1 MSSAGGGDTALI
13 TIKVKLVADV
23 DGSEIGDI
31 VQEAR
36 EESGEEDD
44 GRKIPPEESTGDISE
59 EDGAPQNIL
68 SLSEQRP
75 FKIDNIS
82 KEDDAIQNAIQ
93 QAITSDIDEAVDT
106 AGKRTSEDKPTS
118 KDTTTDNENVE
129 KAIDLVRDMDHKGIA
144 NVRSLAS
151 SPQSFIGQK
160 LLRALSSAGPYGALA
175 AAIITSIAA
184 APEMVKAVVSA
195 LGVKGAILN
204 QDYKYSLEGQENLHF
219 DRVTQFRKL
228 TGDDAVITSRDRG
241 FVVGDADFTLNSLVD
256 VSTGRVGRINLR
268 QTSLGYAQG
277 V

>member
-75 FKIDNIS
+75 FKIDDIS
-82 KEDDAIQNAIQ
+82 EEDDAIQNAIQ

-151 SPQSFIGQK
+151 SPQSFVANG
-160 LLRALSSAGPYGALA
+160 LVRALSAAGAPGVLV
-175 AAIITSIAA
+175 AAIITAIAG
-184 APEMVKAVVSA
+184 APEMVKTVVSA

-241 FVVGDADFTLNSLVD
+241 FVVGDADFVLNSLVD

>member
-1 MSSAGGGDTALI
+1 MSAAGGGDTALI

-82 KEDDAIQNAIQ
+82 KEDDAIQNAVQ

-118 KDTTTDNENVE
+118 KDTADNENVE

-151 SPQSFIGQK
+151 SPQSFVANG
-160 LLRALSSAGPYGALA
+160 LVRALSAAGAPGVLV
-175 AAIITSIAA
+175 AAIITAIAG
-184 APEMVKAVVSA
+184 APEMVKTVVSA

-241 FVVGDADFTLNSLVD
+241 FVVGDADFVLNSLVD

>member
-82 KEDDAIQNAIQ
+82 EEDDAIQNAIQ

-106 AGKRTSEDKPTS
+106 AGKRTSKEKPTS
-118 KDTTTDNENVE
+118 KDTTDNENVE

-175 AAIITSIAA
+175 AAIITAIAA

>member
-13 TIKVKLVADV
+13 TIKVKLVADMDSSDV
-23 DGSEIGDI
+23 GES
-31 VQEAR
+31 VQEIKESTQRGAPAR
-36 EESGEEDD
+36 PRVEGEE
-44 GRKIPPEESTGDISE
+44 GAASTG
-59 EDGAPQNIL
+59 NT
-68 SLSEQRP
+68 
-75 FKIDNIS
+75 
-82 KEDDAIQNAIQ
+82 EDDAIQNAIQ

-106 AGKRTSEDKPTS
+106 VGKLTS
-118 KDTTTDNENVE
+118 KDTADNENVE

-144 NVRSLAS
+144 NVRALAS
-151 SPQSFIGQK
+151 SPQSFVANG
-160 LLRALSSAGPYGALA
+160 LVRALSAAGAPGVLV
-175 AAIITSIAA
+175 AAIITAIAG
-184 APEMVKAVVSA
+184 APEMVKTVVSA

-219 DRVTQFRKL
+219 DRVTQFKKL

-241 FVVGDADFTLNSLVD
+241 FVVGDADFVLNSLVD

>member
-93 QAITSDIDEAVDT
+93 QVITSDIDEAVDT
-106 AGKRTSEDKPTS
+106 AGKRTSEDKLTS

-144 NVRSLAS
+144 NVRALAS
-151 SPQSFIGQK
+151 SPQSFVANG
-160 LLRALSSAGPYGALA
+160 LVRALSAAGAPGVLV
-175 AAIITSIAA
+175 AAIITAIAG
-184 APEMVKAVVSA
+184 APEMVKTVVSA

-241 FVVGDADFTLNSLVD
+241 FVVGDADFVLNSLVD

>member
-68 SLSEQRP
+68 SLSEQSP

-93 QAITSDIDEAVDT
+93 QAITSDIDKAVDT

-118 KDTTTDNENVE
+118 KDTTDNENVE

-151 SPQSFIGQK
+151 SPQSFVANG
-160 LLRALSSAGPYGALA
+160 LVRALSAAGAPGVLV
-175 AAIITSIAA
+175 AAIITAIAG
-184 APEMVKAVVSA
+184 APEMVKTVVSA

-219 DRVTQFRKL
+219 DRVTQFKKL

-241 FVVGDADFTLNSLVD
+241 FVVGDADFVLNSLVD

>member
-75 FKIDNIS
+75 FKIDDIS
-82 KEDDAIQNAIQ
+82 EEDDAIQNAIQ

-151 SPQSFIGQK
+151 SPQSFVANG
-160 LLRALSSAGPYGALA
+160 LVRALSAAGAPGVLV
-175 AAIITSIAA
+175 AAIITAIAG

-219 DRVTQFRKL
+219 DRVTQFKKL

-241 FVVGDADFTLNSLVD
+241 FVVGDADFILNSLVD

>member
-23 DGSEIGDI
+23 DGSDVGES
-31 VQEAR
+31 VQELKQESEVDAPVR
-36 EESGEEDD
+36 PRIEEEEEGEEYETAASE
-44 GRKIPPEESTGDISE
+44 PTGSAE
-59 EDGAPQNIL
+59 G
-68 SLSEQRP
+68 
-75 FKIDNIS
+75 
-82 KEDDAIQNAIQ
+82 DAIQNAIQ
-93 QAITSDIDEAVDT
+93 QAITSDIDDAVDT
-106 AGKRTSEDKPTS
+106 AVAGKLTP
-118 KDTTTDNENVE
+118 KDTADNENVE

-144 NVRSLAS
+144 NVRSMAS
-151 SPQSFIGQK
+151 SPQSFIGSK
-160 LLRALSSAGPYGALA
+160 LLGALASAGPYGALA
-175 AAIITSIAA
+175 AAIITAIAA
-184 APEMVKAVVSA
+184 APEMVKAVVTA

-241 FVVGDADFTLNSLVD
+241 FVVGDADFVLNSLVD

>member
-1 MSSAGGGDTALI
+1 
-13 TIKVKLVADV
+13 
-23 DGSEIGDI
+23 
-31 VQEAR
+31 
-36 EESGEEDD
+36 
-44 GRKIPPEESTGDISE
+44 
-59 EDGAPQNIL
+59 
-68 SLSEQRP
+68 
-75 FKIDNIS
+75 
-82 KEDDAIQNAIQ
+82 
-93 QAITSDIDEAVDT
+93 
-106 AGKRTSEDKPTS
+106 
-118 KDTTTDNENVE
+118 
-129 KAIDLVRDMDHKGIA
+129 MDHKGIA

-241 FVVGDADFTLNSLVD
+241 FVVGDADFVLNSLVD

>member
-82 KEDDAIQNAIQ
+82 EEDDAIQNAIQ

-106 AGKRTSEDKPTS
+106 AGKRTSKEKPTS
-118 KDTTTDNENVE
+118 KDTTDNENVE
-129 KAIDLVRDMDHKGIA
+129 KAIDLVRDMDHTGIA

>member
-1 MSSAGGGDTALI
+1 MSAAGGGDTALI

-82 KEDDAIQNAIQ
+82 EEDDAIQNAIQ

-118 KDTTTDNENVE
+118 KDTTDNENVE

-151 SPQSFIGQK
+151 SPQSFVANG
-160 LLRALSSAGPYGALA
+160 LVRALSAAGAPGVLV
-175 AAIITSIAA
+175 AAIITAIAG
-184 APEMVKAVVSA
+184 APEMVKTVVSA

-241 FVVGDADFTLNSLVD
+241 FVVGDADFVLNSLVD

>member
-82 KEDDAIQNAIQ
+82 EEDDAIQNAIQ

-144 NVRSLAS
+144 NVRSMAS
-151 SPQSFIGQK
+151 SPQSFIGSK
-160 LLRALSSAGPYGALA
+160 LLGALASAGPYGALA
-175 AAIITSIAA
+175 AAIITAIAA
-184 APEMVKAVVSA
+184 APEMVKAVVTA

-241 FVVGDADFTLNSLVD
+241 FVVGDADFVLNSLVD